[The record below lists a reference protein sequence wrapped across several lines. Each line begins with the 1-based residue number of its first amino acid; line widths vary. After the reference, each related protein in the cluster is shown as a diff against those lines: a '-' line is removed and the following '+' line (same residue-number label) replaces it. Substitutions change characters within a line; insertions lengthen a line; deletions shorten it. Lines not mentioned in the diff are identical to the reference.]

1 MLSPLACCG
10 VWGMTHPRHHPETAH
25 TSGLALAIAGKSSY
39 LGRMTDK
46 VSVDIVADLV
56 CPWCWLGKRNWDA
69 ARKLVPE
76 IPVET
81 VWRPYQLDPDLP
93 RAGRPYGEYMKA
105 KFSGENTERWA
116 QMRAHLEQAAPAA
129 GIEFRFDAIPVR
141 PNTLNA
147 HRVLRWAAGQGVE
160 NEAAEGLFRAFFADS
175 RDIGDTQTLSQI
187 AGAAGLDDELIAE
200 LLSSDQDEKAIREE
214 EAFFR
219 KLGVTGVPTYIFNGR
234 FAVSGAQEPKILA
247 DAIRQAASE
256 PAESD

>member
-1 MLSPLACCG
+1 
-10 VWGMTHPRHHPETAH
+10 
-25 TSGLALAIAGKSSY
+25 
-39 LGRMTDK
+39 MTDI

-81 VWRPYQLDPDLP
+81 VWRPYQLDPALP
-93 RAGRPYGEYMKA
+93 REGRPYRDYMKA

-116 QMRAHLEQAAPAA
+116 QMRKYLEDAAPAA
-129 GIEFRFDAIPVR
+129 GIEFRFDAIAVR
-141 PNTLNA
+141 PNTLDA
-147 HRVLRWAAGQGVE
+147 HRILRWAAGQGVADA
-160 NEAAEGLFRAFFADS
+160 AAEGLFRAFFADS
-175 RDIGDTQTLSQI
+175 RDIGDAKTLSEI
-187 AGAAGLDDELIAE
+187 AGAAGLDAALTAE
-200 LLSSDQDEKAIREE
+200 LLASDRDEATIREE

-234 FAVSGAQEPKILA
+234 FAVSGAQEPQILA

-256 PAESD
+256 PAEAE